1 MTATTQTDGNRRM
14 HMAISMDTALC
25 LVHAHHSSMHV
36 LLLAVVSTVANFT
49 VVMVAVTPLVTILS
63 SSALLLVLI
72 V

>member
-1 MTATTQTDGNRRM
+1 
-14 HMAISMDTALC
+14 
-25 LVHAHHSSMHV
+25 MHV